1 MSNEGKALKEK
12 LFHKNKNGWE
22 KLSNEQL
29 EEIFKFADEY
39 MYYLNSSKTQK
50 EIVQASKEVRRK
62 KWICRYRRKGRIESR
77 R

>member
-29 EEIFKFADEY
+29 E
-39 MYYLNSSKTQK
+39 
-50 EIVQASKEVRRK
+50 
-62 KWICRYRRKGRIESR
+62 
-77 R
+77 

>member
-29 EEIFKFADEY
+29 EEIFKFADDCTKFKRNFE
-39 MYYLNSSKTQK
+39 
-50 EIVQASKEVRRK
+50 K